1 VTRRTVGLRWRLA
14 STAAVLIVVPILL
27 LSVYTLYQARLLY
40 LRGIDEQMTAEARV
54 IGVVVA
60 PLVMEHPADIEAT
73 AKQMGASAGNRV
85 TVIRSDG
92 VVLADS
98 QEDPGRMEN
107 HALRPEVVEAIS
119 GGHGSSLRH
128 SETIGTDL
136 LYVAVPIGPE
146 GRPTAIIR
154 VARPLEQIYAAID
167 RMRNVITLGAVLAGS
182 ISVALAVLF
191 ADRTARPIQ
200 HLTMMAKE
208 FASGTFNRRTSH
220 GTWGEVADLNAA
232 FNSMAQELHETISQL
247 ASEHAKLTAILEAPA
262 DGLVMVDEAR
272 TVITMNPAAVRLLQM
287 SVKDTVI
294 GRPLI
299 EVVRDHEID
308 GLLRDAL
315 ASGKRSERFLERHRP
330 QRFLRA
336 IAAPV
341 TAGSARLGLLVM
353 QDLTELRR
361 LETARRDFVANI
373 SHELH
378 TPLASVKA
386 LVETLEDG
394 AIDDTTVAKRF
405 LHQVDVEVDRLT
417 QLVRELMELSRIE
430 SGQVVLQRQVVPVET
445 LVDTPVARLRTQVER
460 AELTMCVEAVD
471 ALPDVVADPARI
483 EQVLVNLL
491 HNAVK
496 FTPPGGT
503 ITVSGRAVGQ
513 MVELSVTDT
522 GIGIA
527 PADLPRIFERFYKAD
542 KARSGGGTG
551 LGLAIA
557 KHIIK
562 SHGGMVRAQNNPGRG
577 ATFTITL
584 PTAHASV
591 TTDPAPSFSLIN

>member
-1 VTRRTVGLRWRLA
+1 MGLRWRLA
-14 STAAVLIVVPILL
+14 LTAAVLIVVPILV
-27 LSVYTLYQARLLY
+27 LSTYTLYQARDLY
-40 LRGIDEQMTAEARV
+40 VRGIEEQMTAEARM

-60 PLVMEHPADIEAT
+60 PLIADRPDDIDALV
-73 AKQMGASAGNRV
+73 KQMGASAGNRV
-85 TVIRSDG
+85 TIIRADG
-92 VVLADS
+92 VVLGDS
-98 QEDPGRMEN
+98 QEDPRRMES
-107 HALRPEVVEAIS
+107 HALRPEVVEAMS
-119 GGHGSSLRH
+119 EGHGASMRH
-128 SETIGTDL
+128 STTIGIDL
-136 LYVAVPIGPE
+136 LYVGVPIGPE
-146 GRPTAIIR
+146 NRPTAIVR
-154 VARPLEQIYAAID
+154 VARPLEQITTAINH
-167 RMRNVITLGAVLAGS
+167 MRNVIATGALLAGS

-200 HLTMMAKE
+200 HLTVMARE
-208 FASGTFNRRTSH
+208 FASGKLSRRISH
-220 GTWGEVADLNAA
+220 GTWGEVAELNDA
-232 FNSMAQELHETISQL
+232 FNSMAHDLHETISQL

-262 DGLVMVDEAR
+262 DGLVLVDDAR
-272 TVITMNPAAVRLLQM
+272 AVITMNPAAVRLLQM
-287 SVKDTVI
+287 HTKEAVT

-315 ASGKRSERFLERHRP
+315 SSGERRERFLERHRP

-341 TAGSARLGLLVM
+341 SAGAARLGLLVL

-394 AIDDTTVAKRF
+394 AIDDTTVAKHF
-405 LHQVDVEVDRLT
+405 LHQVDVEIDRLT

-430 SGQVVLQRQVVPVET
+430 SGQVVLQRRIVALASLVE
-445 LVDTPVARLRTQVER
+445 VPVARLQTQRER
-460 AELTMCVEAVD
+460 AELTIHIDDMAS
-471 ALPDVVADPARI
+471 LPDVVADPARI

-491 HNAVK
+491 HNAIK
-496 FTPPGGT
+496 FTPAGGS
-503 ITVSGRAVGQ
+503 ITVHGAQAGQ

-527 PADLPRIFERFYKAD
+527 PGDLPRIFERFYKAD

-557 KHIIK
+557 KHIIE
-562 SHGGMVRAQNNPGRG
+562 SHGGIVRARNNSGRG

-584 PTAHASV
+584 PAAHAAAVPEASPGFTV
-591 TTDPAPSFSLIN
+591 IN